1 MKTKYRCDMP
11 RVKSQVSVS
20 LGNVII
26 RIISSVYSSVKYMPI
41 RLLKSENKDNRKIT
55 AYIFIMNMNN

>member
-1 MKTKYRCDMP
+1 MP

-41 RLLKSENKDNRKIT
+41 RLLKSENKDNREKLQHT
-55 AYIFIMNMNN
+55 YLS